1 MKRLIPFHLV
11 ILTLCTLFL
20 SCGGSQEPPATAEE
34 VSAAAKELL
43 LRSVAVNTIFLGDGI
58 PATEEAFEGYL
69 VCDEEYCQER
79 GLTSVEALREA
90 AAAVYTEEVTEILY
104 RKALTTHDEVLADYR
119 DRALGRGLV
128 VLDDREAW
136 YRDTTHDYLTES
148 LLVGEITRDTAKVT
162 VRVRITPE
170 GKPPQERT
178 LTLPLVRTEEGWRC
192 DKLTCISYDDDLNE
206 Q

>member
-1 MKRLIPFHLV
+1 MRRLLAFILSL
-11 ILTLCTLFL
+11 LTLILPL
-20 SCGGSQEPPATAEE
+20 ISCGGGDLPLPTAEE
-34 VSAAAKELL
+34 VTAAAKELL
-43 LRSVAVNTIFLGDGI
+43 LRSVAVNTVFLGDGI

-104 RKALTTHDEVLADYR
+104 RKALTTNDEVLADYR

-128 VLDDREAW
+128 VLADREAW